1 MWSRFLFQIII
12 KRTFLL
18 CWALSALMAV
28 LGHVSAIRAPPPV
41 EVNKCCRV
49 GETFDRN
56 SQLCAIGAT
65 DDHWWPPI
73 YLIAKNSYFARQ
85 GEAPRFLRAHEN
97 TRPKCDQPDL
107 VSEGFALFSNGSL
120 FLGERNLFID
130 IENFCIDKDVALVCL
145 AHHKTADSLRTS
157 LQLTKVKKCCTPT
170 SYLERSR
177 SCIPLSS
184 GVPQKLFQT
193 KNASHI
199 DLIFGFPRC
208 ASTTN
213 NYVVADQF
221 REPNLNLDDGTYTLE
236 NSQKVLTTDEFCIDH
251 TNQDANLVTGTVIAC
266 DDLVAV
272 KEAPELKNEKVC
284 CEIAVCNSYIV
295 FFFSFVRHSFLLCF
309 RSLSGHSWFF
319 DEFLSSW
326 RERIKKNM
334 WTMCFFH
341 SRL

>member
-12 KRTFLL
+12 KRAFLS
-18 CWALSALMAV
+18 CSALCALMFV
-28 LGHVSAIRAPPPV
+28 VGHVSAIRAPSPV
-41 EVNKCCRV
+41 EVNKCCRI

-73 YLIAKNSYFARQ
+73 YLIAKNTYFLKQ

-97 TRPKCDQPDL
+97 TRPSCDQPDL
-107 VSEGFALFSNGSL
+107 VTEGFALFSNGSL
-120 FLGERNLFID
+120 FLGQRNLFID
-130 IENFCIDKDVALVCL
+130 IANFCIDKDVALVCL
-145 AHHKTADSLRTS
+145 AHHKTAASLRTS

-170 SYLERSR
+170 SYLEHAR
-177 SCIPLSS
+177 SCIPLTSDA
-184 GVPQKLFQT
+184 PQKLFQT

-208 ASTTN
+208 SSTNN

-221 REPNLNLDDGTYTLE
+221 REKNLNLGEGTYTLE
-236 NSQKVLTTDEFCIDH
+236 NTQKKLTIDEFCIDH

-284 CEIAVCNSYIV
+284 FGVGCLDFYTIFCSLLS
-295 FFFSFVRHSFLLCF
+295 FPSFVCFVQSFIV
-309 RSLSGHSWFF
+309 RSFVIF
-319 DEFLSSW
+319 DEFLSCS
-326 RERIKKNM
+326 
-334 WTMCFFH
+334 
-341 SRL
+341 

>member
-1 MWSRFLFQIII
+1 M
-12 KRTFLL
+12 
-18 CWALSALMAV
+18 V
-28 LGHVSAIRAPPPV
+28 GHVSAIRAPSPV

-65 DDHWWPPI
+65 DDHWWPVI
-73 YLIAKNSYFARQ
+73 YLIAKKSYFAKQ

-97 TRPKCDQPDL
+97 TRPICDQPDL

-170 SYLERSR
+170 SYLEHAR
-177 SCIPLSS
+177 SCIPLSRD
-184 GVPQKLFQT
+184 VPQQLFQT

-208 ASTTN
+208 SSTNN

-221 REPNLNLDDGTYTLE
+221 REKNLNLDDGTYTLE
-236 NSQKVLTTDEFCIDH
+236 NTQKVLANDEFCIDH
-251 TNQDANLVTGTVIAC
+251 TNQDANFVTGTVIAC

-284 CEIAVCNSYIV
+284 CETAVWTFCILYSLHSHPSFVCFRSFFLTNSFLLCKINNV
-295 FFFSFVRHSFLLCF
+295 FLSAHNKIIRTNVFFGSSTFFSFVCVSVSFF
-309 RSLSGHSWFF
+309 IH
-319 DEFLSSW
+319 
-326 RERIKKNM
+326 RIVYA
-334 WTMCFFH
+334 FAYIH
-341 SRL
+341 AP